1 MLGKEI
7 LLATT
12 YLDNKAAR
20 QIQRQKAK
28 NERMIKG
35 RKKKDLW
42 KVRGGLWDLGAT
54 FVGRGNMIC
63 FISSKQDVIYEIRS
77 CFALLWG
84 QGESHRWGLFLF
96 FVVVAKLLLFQCL
109 SLTMQL
115 KVVRVLLLILKAKT
129 LRVFLWKT
137 VSTGVCFYA
146 VIIKCMCVCV
156 CECGHLAFNRPRK
169 WFVSQWQYKGKWV

>member
-129 LRVFLWKT
+129 LSVSMKNCVYRCVFLCSNNQMY
-137 VSTGVCFYA
+137 V
-146 VIIKCMCVCV
+146 CVCV
-156 CECGHLAFNRPRK
+156 
-169 WFVSQWQYKGKWV
+169 WVWAPCI